1 MLVSSPASSDSS
13 SFASVLTFLPS
24 CPGLSRSNG
33 LPGALECVW
42 NNLNERFLGADGL
55 LLHLLLSLLLDFLL
69 DLFLYFLLDVL
80 VKRWQAML
88 LATQSKAL

>member
-1 MLVSSPASSDSS
+1 M
-13 SFASVLTFLPS
+13 
-24 CPGLSRSNG
+24 NG
-33 LPGALECVW
+33 
-42 NNLNERFLGADGL
+42 FLGADDL
-55 LLHLLLSLLLDFLL
+55 LLHLLLNLLLDFLL